1 MWLPHP
7 QNTELFKLKGVF
19 LMYAMQISTV
29 QDELGMYPTMRTRVI
44 PSWMV
49 AEHYENCENG
59 LFCRLRKFLKK

>member
-1 MWLPHP
+1 
-7 QNTELFKLKGVF
+7 
-19 LMYAMQISTV
+19 MYAMQISTV

-44 PSWMV
+44 PSWVV